1 MAKNDRF
8 PGGYYRAFENQGES
22 EGSGSSGRVDMEIAA
37 SEDSCVP
44 MRKCINLNSN
54 NCDSFSVP
62 IQVLPLSNISP
73 SERKDL
79 VLRLRMELEQI
90 RLLQKKVDLQRT
102 NGVALSSSSDIL
114 SCSNGQRG
122 HVDNARKSSALTSG
136 PGKKL
141 EPLGNKNR
149 AWNRGTSGRFE
160 SATQASAPSTAS
172 VLLMKQ
178 CETLLKQLMS
188 HQHGWVFNE
197 PVDIV
202 KLNIPDYFTIIKHPM
217 DLGTIKG
224 KIASGAYSS
233 PLDFAADVRLTFSN
247 AQTFNPPGNDVHK
260 MADTL
265 SKFFE
270 VRWKT
275 IEKKLPVTKTQ
286 SLPGKYS
293 THGEMKTAKPMPPS
307 KRGRDLEDLLGEIP
321 VQIIDFLRVHS
332 SNGRETGEDDEI
344 EVDIEALSDD
354 TLFTLRKL
362 LDDYL
367 QEKQKSHG
375 KAEPCEIEL
384 LHDSGPSNSS
394 IQPCK
399 GNDPV
404 EEDIDIVGNE
414 APVSSYPPVEIEKDT
429 EHRSSKCVLSRS
441 FSEPDNSSSES
452 ELDGA
457 KTSKPVNISEGQESL
472 DSGALLDE
480 KTSAGNPCEENQSV
494 SGMDQLEQTSQQKP
508 NYVESDS
515 QQDGIPEKLYRAAV
529 LKNRFADTIFK
540 AREKTLN
547 QIRARRGIL
556 KKLRREREE
565 LEMQRR
571 KGGLRLPLWEK
582 ARLQAEAKA
591 AEDARRRAE
600 AEAAAEAKK
609 KRELERAAAR
619 QALQKM
625 EKTVEINEN
634 SRFLEDLELLRAAPA
649 EHLPS
654 SVDETSP
661 DHSQDGLSGFRFVG
675 SNPLEQLGL
684 YMKVDDEE
692 EDGEPHSPPDVVND
706 VEEGEID

>member
-22 EGSGSSGRVDMEIAA
+22 EGSVAQD
-37 SEDSCVP
+37 
-44 MRKCINLNSN
+44 
-54 NCDSFSVP
+54 
-62 IQVLPLSNISP
+62 
-73 SERKDL
+73 
-79 VLRLRMELEQI
+79 ELTW
-90 RLLQKKVDLQRT
+90 RLLLQKIHVFGSFRKKVDLQRT

-172 VLLMKQ
+172 VAFD
-178 CETLLKQLMS
+178 ETIIL
-188 HQHGWVFNE
+188 
-197 PVDIV
+197 
-202 KLNIPDYFTIIKHPM
+202 TIIKHPM

-247 AQTFNPPGNDVHK
+247 AQ
-260 MADTL
+260 L
-265 SKFFE
+265 SIRLE
-270 VRWKT
+270 MMSTRWL
-275 IEKKLPVTKTQ
+275 IL
-286 SLPGKYS
+286 SYG

-307 KRGRDLEDLLGEIP
+307 KKRKVTSMHHEVIQEPVQKVMTADEKRNLGRDLEDLLGEIP

-429 EHRSSKCVLSRS
+429 EHRSQHVSQ
-441 FSEPDNSSSES
+441 
-452 ELDGA
+452 A
-457 KTSKPVNISEGQESL
+457 VN
-472 DSGALLDE
+472 
-480 KTSAGNPCEENQSV
+480 T
-494 SGMDQLEQTSQQKP
+494 
-508 NYVESDS
+508 
-515 QQDGIPEKLYRAAV
+515 
-529 LKNRFADTIFK
+529 
-540 AREKTLN
+540 
-547 QIRARRGIL
+547 
-556 KKLRREREE
+556 
-565 LEMQRR
+565 
-571 KGGLRLPLWEK
+571 
-582 ARLQAEAKA
+582 
-591 AEDARRRAE
+591 
-600 AEAAAEAKK
+600 
-609 KRELERAAAR
+609 
-619 QALQKM
+619 
-625 EKTVEINEN
+625 
-634 SRFLEDLELLRAAPA
+634 
-649 EHLPS
+649 
-654 SVDETSP
+654 
-661 DHSQDGLSGFRFVG
+661 
-675 SNPLEQLGL
+675 
-684 YMKVDDEE
+684 
-692 EDGEPHSPPDVVND
+692 
-706 VEEGEID
+706 